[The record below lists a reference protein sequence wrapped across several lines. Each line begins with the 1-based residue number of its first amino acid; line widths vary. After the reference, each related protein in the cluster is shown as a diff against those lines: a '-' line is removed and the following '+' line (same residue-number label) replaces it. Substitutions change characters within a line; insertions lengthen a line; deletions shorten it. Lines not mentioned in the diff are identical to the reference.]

1 LGNDSPSGLV
11 PHSGNIRSLV
21 LALGLLGCPDWLL
34 RQEGEVPGCSGST
47 AAAEGT
53 ASVTAAG
60 DTDADVG
67 SGVLGVTLLELLGW
81 IA

>member
-1 LGNDSPSGLV
+1 
-11 PHSGNIRSLV
+11 
-21 LALGLLGCPDWLL
+21 
-34 RQEGEVPGCSGST
+34 VPGCSGST